1 MMPGG
6 HTPFGTRVFGNLGP
20 VIDPGT
26 LGPVLYLSGLPS
38 DGPVSSGGFLTNWFD
53 KVANYNFTPST
64 GSIGIGT
71 YNNQEGPGVWSAL
84 MYGGSF
90 FAGMDAHGS
99 LPSFPNGNGY
109 TQYLLASGIGPDS
122 HYGVGA
128 FFWPVGTT
136 GLGLILQAPGFNGG
150 GGNFWTFGTVPAGNV
165 VIKDGSSGFDTGI
178 ATDVIQSTWSLW
190 TLVSDGVSKTTVYRN
205 GMLGLILNTG
215 AVGLGSNLTFG
226 GPSAGASY
234 CHYLMSS
241 YILYTAQH
249 TPGQIAGVRRWFR
262 QHYGV

>member
-6 HTPFGTRVFGNLGP
+6 HTPFGTRVFGNRGP

-122 HYGVGA
+122 HYGVLL
-128 FFWPVGTT
+128 FNWPSGTD
-136 GLGLILQAPGFNGG
+136 GDSLIYQASGFDGS
-150 GGNFWTFGTVPAGNV
+150 GGNFYFGPSAPGHIIVRHASTGY
-165 VIKDGSSGFDTGI
+165 DTGLI
-178 ATDVIQSTWSLW
+178 TEAIQSHWHLF
-190 TLVSDGVSKTTVYRN
+190 TLVSDGSTNTTIYVD
-205 GMLGLILNTG
+205 GLQSGSPIAAG

-241 YILYTAQH
+241 YILYTTQH